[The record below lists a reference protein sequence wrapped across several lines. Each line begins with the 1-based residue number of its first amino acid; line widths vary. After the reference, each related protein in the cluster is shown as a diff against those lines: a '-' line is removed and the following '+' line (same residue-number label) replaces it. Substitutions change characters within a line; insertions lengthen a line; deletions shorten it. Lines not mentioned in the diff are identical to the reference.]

1 MKARL
6 IAKILGLILI
16 LMIIAFTSSAFAMDT
31 QEITMTQ
38 AAEMALRNDSQVFS
52 ARNNVEKA
60 KLAVQQEVI
69 KAWPQATVT
78 DAVFRDLDSSNPQDF
93 PNTFTVTIKNTIQ
106 SGLHLYGKSVPT
118 NIELAIWEQINNEAQ
133 LKITEANTIY
143 NTVSLYLSA
152 LKAKQTVI
160 YQEAIVKAS
169 QTSLDIAKEQLRQN
183 KITKPDELKTEND
196 LESAIYTLEKN
207 RSDYNLAMRQLGNQ
221 MGVKDISGLQ
231 LIEPASNGSQDFPD
245 LKKIKETAFI
255 KRMEMKQAQ
264 ITIQK
269 AEQQLALVQN
279 QALPDLTF
287 GYSYNYSSDDRIN
300 NRNESLNINY
310 SFLSGDITGNAQE
323 TIGASKYMDN
333 RNNSTFFS
341 TYSALTLKLTWNLD
355 FGTPQNQIKQNQL
368 LLANAKSSGAQ
379 IQQGV
384 ELDVDQA
391 AAAYEL
397 ALKKVEVSR
406 QAIPYY
412 QKQLEIKRLQVK
424 LGMASQ
430 PDLATA
436 ENNLLQAQ
444 NQVKSDEYD
453 RLLADKK
460 LQMVSGELYP
470 FQNSSPKTK

>member
-1 MKARL
+1 MKVRT
-6 IAKILGLILI
+6 IFKILGLILI
-16 LMIIAFTSSAFAMDT
+16 LMVMVFTAGVLAMGT
-31 QEITMTQ
+31 QEITMDQ
-38 AAEMALRNDSQVFS
+38 ALVMALKNDSQVFS

-69 KAWPQATVT
+69 KTWPQATVT

-106 SGLHLYGKSVPT
+106 SGFHLYGKSVPT

-143 NTVSLYLSA
+143 NTISLYLSV
-152 LKAKQTVI
+152 LKAKQAVI

-169 QTSLDIAKEQLRQN
+169 QILVDIAKEQLRQN

-196 LESAIYTLEKN
+196 LESATYTLEKS

-221 MGVKDISGLQ
+221 MGIKDISGLQ
-231 LIEPASNGSQDFPD
+231 LIEPASNGFQGFSD
-245 LKKIKETAFI
+245 LQEIKETALK

-269 AEQQLALVQN
+269 AEQQLALSQN

-287 GYSYNYSSDDRIN
+287 GYSYNYSSDDKIK
-300 NRNESLNINY
+300 NRTESLDINY
-310 SFLSGDITGNAQE
+310 SFLSGNIIGNAQE

-333 RNNSTFFS
+333 RGNNLTYFS

-368 LLANAKSSGAQ
+368 LLDNAKRSGVQ
-379 IQQGV
+379 TQQGV

-397 ALKKVEVSR
+397 ASKKVEVSR

-436 ENNLLQAQ
+436 ENNLLQAR

-453 RLLADKK
+453 QLLAYKK

-470 FQNSSPKTK
+470 FQNNE